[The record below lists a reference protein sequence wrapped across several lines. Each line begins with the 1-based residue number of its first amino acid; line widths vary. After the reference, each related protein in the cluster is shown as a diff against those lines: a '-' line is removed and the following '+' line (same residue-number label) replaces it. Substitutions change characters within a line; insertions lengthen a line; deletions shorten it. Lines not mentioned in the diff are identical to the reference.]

1 MAGKIISQPKTFLVH
16 LSFIRTLCLRL
27 VFEHLLTAGMVVI
40 TVFTVIRVSFTLCF
54 ITNIFYNILTNC
66 LGDFCLLGDN
76 LHTAVLDILC
86 GADLL
91 QNVLVD
97 LLLLVGA
104 DGGRDVV
111 VGGEV
116 AEGRPDLRAHPCQ
129 GKHKHV
135 DDHLKMEFWLLCFI

>member
-16 LSFIRTLCLRL
+16 LSFIRTFCLRL

-40 TVFTVIRVSFTLCF
+40 TVFTVIRVSFTLY
-54 ITNIFYNILTNC
+54 IVTNIFYNILTNC
-66 LGDFCLLGDN
+66 LGNFRLLGDN
-76 LHTAVLDILC
+76 LNTAVLDILG

-97 LLLLVGA
+97 LLLLVA
-104 DGGRDVV
+104 AHRGRDVV

-116 AEGRPDLRAHPCQ
+116 AEGRPDLRAHSRQ

-135 DDHLKMEFWLLCFI
+135 NDDLKMDFWVMYRQ